1 MVVELFKLEVPEIAE
16 EVIQIRSVAR
26 DSGTRT
32 KIAVKTNDVRIDP
45 VGACVGMRGSRVQAV
60 SNELGNERIDIVV
73 WDDDPAKLL
82 INTLSPAEVTSIV
95 MDDDTGTM
103 EVVVKDENL
112 ALAIGRNGQNI
123 RLSSELVGW
132 DIQISGENDNLDITD
147 SPENALI
154 KFMGVD
160 KDLALKLIENDFET
174 VLKISQAEPSD
185 LEKIENIDIEI
196 SETLIE
202 RAEEALLEIA
212 LADIED
218 ESEGIKSDVALET
231 IKSLNKEFIELLS
244 AADIK
249 NKDDLADLA
258 SDELAPI
265 LNIDEEEAG
274 KIIMEARADWF

>member
-1 MVVELFKLEVPEIAE
+1 
-16 EVIQIRSVAR
+16 
-26 DSGTRT
+26 
-32 KIAVKTNDVRIDP
+32 
-45 VGACVGMRGSRVQAV
+45 
-60 SNELGNERIDIVV
+60 
-73 WDDDPAKLL
+73 
-82 INTLSPAEVTSIV
+82 
-95 MDDDTGTM
+95 
-103 EVVVKDENL
+103 
-112 ALAIGRNGQNI
+112 
-123 RLSSELVGW
+123 
-132 DIQISGENDNLDITD
+132 
-147 SPENALI
+147 
-154 KFMGVD
+154 MGVD